1 MKDYIIYYLII
12 INVITFITFG
22 LDKLFAIKNM
32 YRVRESTL
40 FSLCI
45 LGGTPLGYIGMK
57 VFRHKTKKPFFKY
70 GIPIIFIIQIILII
84 LLIKK

>member
-1 MKDYIIYYLII
+1 MNEYIIYYLII
-12 INVITFITFG
+12 ISVVTFITFG

-40 FSLCI
+40 LSLCI

-70 GIPIIFIIQIILII
+70 GIPIIFVIQIIIII
-84 LLIKK
+84 LLLI

>member
-1 MKDYIIYYLII
+1 MNEYIIYYLII
-12 INVITFITFG
+12 INVVTFITFG

-40 FSLCI
+40 LSLCI

-70 GIPIIFIIQIILII
+70 GIPIIFVIQIIIII
-84 LLIKK
+84 LLLI